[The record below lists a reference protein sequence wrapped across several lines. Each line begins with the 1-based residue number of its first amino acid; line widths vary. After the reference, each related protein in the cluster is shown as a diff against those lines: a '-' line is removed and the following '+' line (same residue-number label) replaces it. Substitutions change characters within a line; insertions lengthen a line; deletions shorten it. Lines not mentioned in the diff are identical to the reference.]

1 MFLISQGHTDGV
13 SVMSRHPSKLNQ
25 LWSGAQDGQI
35 RAWNLTKKK
44 STKKIQAHDGWVRG
58 LSISKSNK
66 GLVFKSFFQNYS
78 FKFIK
83 ISYKKFI

>member
-1 MFLISQGHTDGV
+1 MYLISQGHTDGV

-25 LWSGAQDGQI
+25 LWSGAQDGQV

-66 GLVFKSFFQNYS
+66 GLVFKIILLFS

-83 ISYKKFI
+83 ISNEKK